1 MAPLVSIV
9 VTCFNQGQYLEKSV
23 NSVLKQTFS
32 DLECLIVDDGSTD
45 NTRQVAEQLMAGDS
59 RIKYFY
65 KENGGVSSAR
75 NFGFRQ
81 AQGEWIQ
88 FLDSDDWINEDK
100 IRFQLSCREGIN
112 QNNTVFYSDYERVYL
127 NKEQNITDRQLN
139 IVGSLTR
146 EQLIQRLL
154 IPDFLADSPF
164 PVLQQ
169 CLLLNRNVFQK
180 KMFDES
186 LKALQDRD
194 FPLDLAIAEV
204 DFVYTPI
211 VGAFYTKHQTNRTNK
226 WSYMKNYYV
235 LFYETVK
242 KRHPE
247 LLPLCQI
254 GLDFILKDTIREK
267 DQENFEKLLKI
278 MNYPVYFWDKKIKV
292 NGSNSLNLI
301 YRVRGVIPSFLIY
314 EKYRGPRSQKII
326 AMFSQL
332 MNLGKDSHKNP
343 QKTE

>member
-1 MAPLVSIV
+1 MVPLVSIV
-9 VTCFNQGQYLEKSV
+9 VTCFNQAHYLEKSV

-32 DLECLIVDDGSTD
+32 DWECLIVDDGSTD
-45 NTRQVAEQLMAGDS
+45 NTKEVAEQLMSVDS
-59 RIKYFY
+59 RVKYFS

-81 AQGEWIQ
+81 TQGEWVQ
-88 FLDSDDWINEDK
+88 FLDGDDWINEDK
-100 IRFQLSCREGIN
+100 IRFQLTHIGQVN
-112 QNNTVFYSDYERVYL
+112 QANTVFYSDYERVYL
-127 NKEQNITDRQLN
+127 DKQQNIRDRQLN

-146 EQLIQRLL
+146 EELIQRLL
-154 IPDFLADSPF
+154 IPDFLANSPF

-169 CLLLNRNVFQK
+169 CLLLNRQVFQK

-194 FPLDLAIAEV
+194 FPLDLLMAGV

-235 LFYETVK
+235 LFYETVY

-247 LLPLCQI
+247 LLSLCEI
-254 GLDFILKDTIREK
+254 GVDFIIKDTIREK
-267 DQENFEKLLKI
+267 DAQNFERLMKI
-278 MNYPVYFWDKKIKV
+278 VNSPVYFWDKRFKV
-292 NGSNSLNLI
+292 DDPNLLKLI

-314 EKYRGPRSQKII
+314 EKYRGPRSEKII
-326 AMFSQL
+326 SLFSQL
-332 MNLGKDSHKNP
+332 INLGKKSKNNP
-343 QKTE
+343 QNRK

>member
-1 MAPLVSIV
+1 MTPLVSIII
-9 VTCFNQGQYLEKSV
+9 TCFNQGKYLEKSV
-23 NSVLKQTFS
+23 NSVLNQTFS
-32 DLECLIVDDGSTD
+32 DLECLIIDDGSTD
-45 NTRQVAEQLMAGDS
+45 NTREVSEHLVTRDS

-75 NFGFRQ
+75 NYGFRQ
-81 AQGEWIQ
+81 CQGEWIQ
-88 FLDSDDWINEDK
+88 FLDADDWINEDK
-100 IRFQLSCREGIN
+100 IRFQLSHKEGKN
-112 QNNTVFYSDYERVYL
+112 QSNSVFYTDYERVYL
-127 NKEQNITDRQLN
+127 DKEQNITDRQLN

-194 FPLDLAIAEV
+194 FPLDLAIAGV
-204 DFVYTPI
+204 DFIYTPI

-226 WSYMKNYYV
+226 WSYMKNYYI
-235 LFYETVK
+235 LFYETVY

-247 LLPLCQI
+247 LVPLCEV
-254 GLDFILKDTIREK
+254 GLDFLIKDTIREK
-267 DQENFEKLLKI
+267 DTQNFERLIKI
-278 MNYPVYFWDKKIKV
+278 TNYPIYFWDKRFKI
-292 NGSNSLNLI
+292 NNPNLLKSI
-301 YRVRGVIPSFLIY
+301 YRIRQVIPNFLIY
-314 EKYRGPRSQKII
+314 EKYRGPRSEKII

-332 MNLGKDSHKNP
+332 TKLGKNSNNNP
-343 QKTE
+343 QRQK

>member
-45 NTRQVAEQLMAGDS
+45 NTRQVAEKLMTEDS

-81 AQGEWIQ
+81 SQGEWIQ

-100 IRFQLSCREGIN
+100 IRFQLSCIKGTN
-112 QNNTVFYSDYERVYL
+112 THNTVFYSDYERVYL
-127 NKEQNITDRQLN
+127 DKEQNITDRQLN
-139 IVGSLTR
+139 TVGSLTR

-154 IPDFLADSPF
+154 IPDFLADSAF

-169 CLLLNRNVFQK
+169 CLLLNRNVFAK
-180 KMFDES
+180 KMFDET

-194 FPLDLAIAEV
+194 FPLDLAIAGV
-204 DFVYTPI
+204 DFIYTPI

-235 LFYETVK
+235 LFYETVY

-247 LLPLCQI
+247 LMPLCEV
-254 GLDFILKDTIREK
+254 GLDFLIKDTMREK
-267 DQENFEKLLKI
+267 DIENFERITKI
-278 MNYPVYFWDKKIKV
+278 INSPVYLGNKKFKV
-292 NGSNSLNLI
+292 SNPNMLKLI
-301 YRVRGVIPSFLIY
+301 YSIRKAIPSFLLY
-314 EKYRGPRSQKII
+314 EKYRGPRSKKII
-326 AMFSQL
+326 SLFSPL
-332 MNLGKDSHKNP
+332 TNLLKNSNHKN
-343 QKTE
+343 

>member
-9 VTCFNQGQYLEKSV
+9 ITCFNQAQYLETSV
-23 NSVLKQTFS
+23 NSVLNQTFS

-45 NTRQVAEQLMAGDS
+45 NTRQVSEQLMTRDS

-81 AQGEWIQ
+81 SQGEWIQ

-100 IRFQLSCREGIN
+100 IRFQLSHIEGTN

-127 NKEQNITDRQLN
+127 DKEKNITDRQLN

-154 IPDFLADSPF
+154 IPDFLVDSPF

-194 FPLDLAIAEV
+194 FPLDLAIAGV
-204 DFVYTPI
+204 DFIYTPI
-211 VGAFYTKHQTNRTNK
+211 IGAFYTKHQTNRTNK

-235 LFYETVK
+235 LFYETVY

-247 LLPLCQI
+247 LLPLCQL
-254 GLDFILKDTIREK
+254 GLDFLIKDTIREK
-267 DQENFEKLLKI
+267 DPQNFERLVKI
-278 MNYPVYFWDKKIKV
+278 MNYPLYFWEQRFKV
-292 NGSNSLNLI
+292 NEPNLLKLI
-301 YRVRGVIPSFLIY
+301 YRLRNVIPSFLIY
-314 EKYRGPRSQKII
+314 EKYRGPRTKKLIS
-326 AMFSQL
+326 MFSQL
-332 MNLGKDSHKNP
+332 MELGRNSNNNP
-343 QKTE
+343 QKQE

>member
-9 VTCFNQGQYLEKSV
+9 VTCFNQAQYLEKSV
-23 NSVLKQTFS
+23 NSVLKQSFS

-45 NTRQVAEQLMAGDS
+45 NTRQVSEQLMARDS

-81 AQGEWIQ
+81 AQGEWIE

-100 IRFQLSCREGIN
+100 IRFQLSYREGVN

-127 NKEQNITDRQLN
+127 DKEQNITDRQLN
-139 IVGSLTR
+139 MIGSLTR

-164 PVLQQ
+164 PLLQQ

-194 FPLDLAIAEV
+194 FPLDLAIAGV

-235 LFYETVK
+235 LFYETVY

-247 LLPLCQI
+247 LLPLCEV
-254 GLDFILKDTIREK
+254 GLDFLIKDTIREK
-267 DQENFEKLLKI
+267 DAQNFERLLKI
-278 MNYPVYFWDKKIKV
+278 INSPVYFGNRKFKI
-292 NGSNSLNLI
+292 NHPSLLKLI
-301 YRVRGVIPSFLIY
+301 YLARGVIPSFLLY
-314 EKYRGPRSQKII
+314 EKYRGPRSKKII
-326 AMFSQL
+326 SLFSPL
-332 MNLGKDSHKNP
+332 INLGKNLNNAS
-343 QKTE
+343 QKQE